1 MRMSRRNRA
10 AIPPGTCRRFR
21 RSTTPPK
28 FPYAAALTPPDQGAF
43 IDLKLGGR
51 LRWTCPRPD
60 RAEKECDR
68 LSREATRLW
77 RTATHPHN
85 LLTDIRSAA
94 RPDSNVR
101 RSETQRANARLKER
115 RVEGEHHDLDSPR
128 TFRDRG
134 VCAGEVDRRQDT
146 TASTS
151 IPIRV
156 RSTQRRH
163 HGSSGIEQQP
173 QARAAARFLPAGP
186 SALGVR
192 KQVRRPWRTVPRH
205 RLRRWHPDRGRS
217 GPLNTHR
224 QSSAS

>member
-101 RSETQRANARLKER
+101 RSETQRANARPKNVGLKVGIMIWIVLGLFVIAVFALAR
-115 RVEGEHHDLDSPR
+115 W
-128 TFRDRG
+128 
-134 VCAGEVDRRQDT
+134 
-146 TASTS
+146 TAAK
-151 IPIRV
+151 
-156 RSTQRRH
+156 TQRPQRPSQF
-163 HGSSGIEQQP
+163 GSAVHNDDITV
-173 QARAAARFLPAGP
+173 RPA
-186 SALGVR
+186 
-192 KQVRRPWRTVPRH
+192 
-205 RLRRWHPDRGRS
+205 
-217 GPLNTHR
+217 
-224 QSSAS
+224 